1 MSPQLEIQLVAILVA
16 AACALPGTF
25 LVLRRM
31 ALVSDAISHTVL
43 FGIVIMFGLVGDLEN
58 PLLFIGAVLSGVLT
72 VSLSE
77 LLLRTGRVK
86 ADAAIGLVFPALFSI
101 AIIIISREFSGVHL
115 DTDVVLLGQL
125 ELAPF
130 NRSTILGLS
139 LPKGIWV
146 TGLILL
152 INIVLIALFYKE
164 LKLST
169 FDAGLAAA
177 LGFAP
182 VLIQYGLMTLV
193 SVTAVGAFDHVG
205 AILVVALMIAPP
217 ATAYLLTDRLSR
229 MLLISVVVGVASAIA
244 GYQVASLIGNVNIAG
259 SMATMCGV
267 FFVVALIFAPERGL
281 LARRLE
287 RSRRRE
293 RFAVEMLLV
302 HLSRHEG
309 SLNEAAENSLGHL
322 TGELNWKAEV
332 AQATVRRA
340 DRQGLIERQ
349 NGHLRLTETGRQTA
363 LQVQS
368 R

>member
-43 FGIVIMFGLVGDLEN
+43 FGIVIMFGLVGDPEN
-58 PLLFIGAVLSGVLT
+58 PLLFVGAVLSGMLT

-130 NRSTILGLS
+130 NRATILGLS
-139 LPKGIWV
+139 LPKGAGV
-146 TGLILL
+146 TGLILF
-152 INIVLIALFYKE
+152 INIAFITLFYKE

-177 LGFAP
+177 LGFTP
-182 VLIQYGLMTLV
+182 VLIQYGLMTMV

-217 ATAYLLTDRLSR
+217 ATAYLLTDSLAR
-229 MLLISVVVGVASAIA
+229 MLSLSVVIGVASAVG

-267 FFVVALIFAPERGL
+267 FFLTALIFAPDRGL

-287 RSRRRE
+287 RARRRE

-309 SLNEAAENSLGHL
+309 SVSEAAENSLAHL
-322 TGELNWKAEV
+322 TGELNWQPAF
-332 AQATVRRA
+332 AQATVSRA
-340 DRQGLIERQ
+340 DRQGFIERQ
-349 NGHLRLTETGRQTA
+349 NGSLRLTDAGRQA
-363 LQVQS
+363 AEQLLS